1 MAWFN
6 YLKEQGFFSPSNNPA
21 PVKLQNGYNVPH
33 WEILDYLEKTAE
45 LISKSEHLHLV
56 PEILSFI
63 KEVSENPVDNYKT
76 NYRLIKILS
85 MMPNDSVEES
95 YLNFIPVWVDSTM
108 DTTLQTHEICTSL
121 LPKFLSGGSDADMKK
136 AEIILC
142 HLFELKKNQ
151 NSENGDGYSHYS
163 YDSSFHLYHLQQYF
177 IDEKQID
184 VVAQKSGSIALY
196 KLLNS
201 VNFLLRD
208 SETTAQGTCDNITY
222 NFKIAKCFQNLN
234 IQVDKI
240 EDGQSEIIFNDSVPN
255 YVDKDSHWLYEYL
268 KHIFDTCQISNA
280 IFDTIHERLD
290 FNLKN
295 DISSLF
301 GHDGIKELDEEV
313 QNSEKTVT
321 LLSLILRQWLTALAN
336 QPDPRSINKV
346 FADLLES
353 PRYDI
358 PFFRRMVLYVAS
370 QNWNVLR
377 PWFWKIVD
385 NNDALQIFS
394 RDCYKL
400 ELYFLLSAIA
410 EELDQ
415 HEAEKIIAILE
426 KGPQERKTYTP
437 DKEYWQHRW
446 LDALQKNKNFS
457 ELYKKNNEL
466 HRFEQDYSNEGKI
479 KVRIGNESPFSA
491 EEISVMDEKELV
503 DKILNF
509 ENSSKWNGPN
519 IEGFADELEKAV
531 IANPKKFTQVLNKL
545 NDAGYIYIC
554 HILSGFES
562 AWKADR
568 DFDWNELLD
577 FCMNYIS
584 SNGFINSGIQNKDK
598 LRTDKNWVYS
608 NIASLISISCQND
621 EHSIRIDL
629 VPKAKELLLK
639 IVPLVESKKID
650 AGLET
655 DFVMHAIN
663 STYGRILRAIIDF
676 SLKLVRNIEDDIK
689 KENWDKD
696 FNLVF
701 SYSLDG
707 ESFEAF
713 TFLGMYIQQF
723 MYLDD
728 SWLQNKLRKIDSS
741 GDKLWLA
748 FLRGLAYS
756 RPLSIEY
763 YKILYPCYLK
773 GIENKIFEQR
783 HGKPLQRHLLAYYLW
798 NYEENFE
805 DSLFFNLIDKD
816 ASPVLIGQLATL
828 TLQQLKA
835 VEKDSSVS
843 YRDFFLKF
851 LRIWRTLNKK
861 IKNFEDPADFKH
873 IRSISHFNDYVE
885 SLSNENFSLINDNI
899 EYFSDF
905 HSNISLIKNI
915 IRWTKN
921 SPAELISN
929 LSDRLK
935 FEYVQ
940 QPEPII
946 ELTEYLYKN
955 KQNATAN
962 KIANQLAMNGYD
974 FLRPLFQK
982 YNS

>member
-45 LISKSEHLHLV
+45 LISKSEHLELV
-56 PEILSFI
+56 TEILNFI
-63 KEVSENPVDNYKT
+63 KDVSENPVDNYKT

-95 YLNFIPVWVDSTM
+95 YLNYIPSWVNSNI

-121 LPKFLSGGSDADMKK
+121 LPKFLSDGSDAGIRKS
-136 AEIILC
+136 EIILC
-142 HLFELKKNQ
+142 HLFELKKKQ
-151 NSENGDGYSHYS
+151 TSQNGDGYSLYT
-163 YDSSFHLYHLQQYF
+163 YDSPFHLYHLQHYF
-177 IDEKQID
+177 IDEGQID
-184 VVAQKSGSIALY
+184 LVAQKCGSVPLY

-208 SETTAQGTCDNITY
+208 TEATAQGTCNNITY
-222 NFKIAKCFQNLN
+222 NFKIVKNFENLA
-234 IQVDKI
+234 IQVEKI
-240 EDGQSEIIFNDSVPN
+240 DDGKAEIIYNNSVLNYLERDSI
-255 YVDKDSHWLYEYL
+255 WLSEYL
-268 KHIFDTCQISNA
+268 RYIFDTCQISDA

-295 DISSLF
+295 DLSSLF
-301 GHDGIKELDEEV
+301 GYDGIKDLDEEV
-313 QNSEKTVT
+313 QNSEKTVS
-321 LLSLILRQWLTALAN
+321 LFSLIVRDWLTSLAK
-336 QPDPRSINKV
+336 QPDQRLINEV
-346 FADLLES
+346 FIDLLES
-353 PRYDI
+353 PRYDL
-358 PFFRRMVLYVAS
+358 PFFKRMLLYVLS

-377 PWFWKIVD
+377 SWFWKIVD
-385 NNDALQIFS
+385 NDDSHQIFS
-394 RDCYKL
+394 RDCFKL
-400 ELYFLLSAIA
+400 ELHFLLSSIA
-410 EELDQ
+410 EELEQ
-415 HEAEKIIAILE
+415 YEAEKIIAILE

-437 DKEYWQHRW
+437 VKEHWQHRW
-446 LDALQKNKNFS
+446 LHALQKNKNFS
-457 ELYKKNNEL
+457 ELYKKSNEFYG
-466 HRFEQDYSNEGKI
+466 FEQDYNNEGKI
-479 KVRIGNESPFSA
+479 MVRIGNESPFSA
-491 EEISVMDEKELV
+491 EEISVMNDEELV

-509 ENSSKWNGPN
+509 ENSSRWDGPT

-531 IANPKKFTQVLNKL
+531 IANPKKYTQILSKL
-545 NDAGYIYIC
+545 NNAGYIYIC

-584 SNGFINSGIQNKDK
+584 SEDFINGGIQNKDE
-598 LRTDKNWVYS
+598 LRTDKNWIYS
-608 NIASLISISCQND
+608 NIASLISVSCRND
-621 EHSIRIDL
+621 QHSIRIDL
-629 VPKAKELLLK
+629 VPKTKELLLK
-639 IVPLVESKKID
+639 IIPLVESKKID

-655 DFVMHAIN
+655 DFVMLAIN
-663 STYGRILRAIIDF
+663 STYGRMLRAIVDF

-689 KENWDKD
+689 KDKWDHD

-701 SYSLDG
+701 NYALDE

-728 SWLQNKLRKIDSS
+728 SWLKHKLQKIGSS
-741 GDKLWLA
+741 EDQLWLA
-748 FLRGLAYS
+748 FMRGLPYS

-763 YKILYPCYLK
+763 YKILHPCYLK
-773 GIENKIFEQR
+773 GIENNIFEQR
-783 HGKPLQRHLLAYYLW
+783 HGKALQRHLLAYYLW

-805 DSLFFNLIDKD
+805 DTLFFNLIHKN

-835 VEKDSSVS
+835 VEKDTES
-843 YRDFFLKF
+843 YDDFFSKF
-851 LRIWRTLNKK
+851 LRIWKTLNEK
-861 IKNFEDPADFKH
+861 IKNFEDMADFKQ

-885 SLSNENFSLINDNI
+885 SLSDENFSLINDNI

-905 HSNISLIKNI
+905 HSNMSLIKNI

-921 SPAELISN
+921 SSAELISN
-929 LSDRLK
+929 LSEKLK
-935 FEYVQ
+935 FDYVQ
-940 QPEPII
+940 QHEPII

-955 KQNATAN
+955 KQNASAN